1 MRQLVIP
8 FAVALATLAAPRA
21 QDAGPAFEV
30 ASLKRTKPLLTPT
43 FYQVANDRLS
53 IGNVPLRMLLQLAYG
68 MEPQQVVGGPEW
80 VDFERYDITARAA
93 QPFASPGQWRAM
105 LRALLIERFQLKVE
119 RETRPAKVL
128 ALVLARADG
137 RLGDGLRRAT
147 TKCEELTDPSSSPG
161 DDPCGLL
168 AANRASVTGRM
179 AVRGLTIDML
189 TRLLRSEVG
198 QEVRDET
205 GLSGVFDWEL
215 AFAPRQGS
223 PSDPDSAA
231 IFTAVQEQLG
241 LRLEARRSTLDVIV
255 IDHVERPAP
264 D

>member
-1 MRQLVIP
+1 MRQLVVL
-8 FAVALATLAAPRA
+8 FAVVLATLAAPQA

-43 FYQVANDRLS
+43 FFQAANDRLS
-53 IGNVPLRMLLQLAYG
+53 IGNVPLRMLLQLAYDVD
-68 MEPQQVVGGPEW
+68 PQQVVGGPDW

-93 QPFASPGQWRAM
+93 RPFAPPGQWRAM
-105 LRALLIERFQLKVE
+105 LRALLIERFQLKVQ
-119 RETRPAKVL
+119 RETRPAQVL

-147 TKCEELTDPSSSPG
+147 TSCEELTDPSSPPG

-179 AVRGLTIDML
+179 AVRGLTIDVL
-189 TRLLRSEVG
+189 ARLLRSEVG
-198 QEVRDET
+198 QQVRDET
-205 GLSGVFDWEL
+205 ELSGVFDWEL
-215 AFAPRQGS
+215 AFAPRQS
-223 PSDPDSAA
+223 SSSDTDPTSM
-231 IFTAVQEQLG
+231 FTAVQEQLG
-241 LRLEARRSTLDVIV
+241 LALKARRSTLDVIV
-255 IDHVERPAP
+255 IDHVERPSA